1 MEANEERQ
9 RREQEL
15 QKQREEELL
24 KDCSKRDVDVVN
36 KYKEQLE
43 RNIRL
48 NEKDL
53 NSKLGD
59 AIIGEEAIKAQTY
72 ALYDNGDLKSKA
84 NHLVKKIEMDEQLT
98 DAEKEALLR
107 NHEFNL

>member
-36 KYKEQLE
+36 KYKE
-43 RNIRL
+43 
-48 NEKDL
+48 
-53 NSKLGD
+53 
-59 AIIGEEAIKAQTY
+59 
-72 ALYDNGDLKSKA
+72 
-84 NHLVKKIEMDEQLT
+84 
-98 DAEKEALLR
+98 
-107 NHEFNL
+107 